1 MPIKRTLAA
10 LVLTLPTGSVGEQ
23 GYVYVATLEG
33 KQKRDTK
40 NVPLFLIGIRAEIL
54 KYTHVYKLPF
64 VLAKI
69 TTILATLSEIT
80 VQRRICSCVCLSIS
94 VCVWKCTQV

>member
-23 GYVYVATLEG
+23 GHIGREA
-33 KQKRDTK
+33 KRDTK

-64 VLAKI
+64 VLAKNNNNI
-69 TTILATLSEIT
+69 GYSFRDNSAKKDIHMCL
-80 VQRRICSCVCLSIS
+80 CLSIS
-94 VCVWKCTQV
+94 VFVCVWECTQV